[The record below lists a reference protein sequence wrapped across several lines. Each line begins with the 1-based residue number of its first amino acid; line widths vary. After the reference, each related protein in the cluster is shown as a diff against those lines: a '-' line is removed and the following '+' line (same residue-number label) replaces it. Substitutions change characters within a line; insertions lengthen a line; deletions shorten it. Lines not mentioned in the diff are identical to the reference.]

1 MELEL
6 IKEEDKKLKQ
16 GTDEAD
22 DSEEMI
28 DLYEEMYG

>member
-6 IKEEDKKLKQ
+6 IAEEDKKLKE
-16 GTDEAD
+16 GTDEAE
-22 DSEEMI
+22 DSEEMV